1 MFTRRDIEL
10 GEKARSVLE
19 NEAFSSAYD
28 QLRESYL
35 SQLINTAGHETEK
48 RERAYVCVR
57 LLEEIKSNLGGFMT
71 HGKLAMQHLDKINR
85 R

>member
-19 NEAFSSAYD
+19 NEAFSNAYD
-28 QLRESYL
+28 LLRDKYL
-35 SQLINTAGHETEK
+35 SELLNTAGHETDK
-48 RERAYVCVR
+48 RERAYLCVR
-57 LLEEIKSNLGGFMT
+57 LLEEIKSNLGGLMS